1 MTFLERINQ
10 DLTTAMKNKEA
21 DRLSTLRMVKT
32 AIKNREI
39 EKMASLTDDEAIKL
53 LQSMVKQRRD
63 SISQY
68 EQAGRKE
75 LAEKEAGEIR
85 IIEEYLPAA
94 LDEAAVA
101 QIVEETIRETGA
113 TSLKEMGNVMKAV
126 MARLAG
132 QTVDG
137 KLVNQL
143 VKAKLG
149 G

>member
-1 MTFLERINQ
+1 MIDAEFGG
-10 DLTTAMKNKEA
+10 
-21 DRLSTLRMVKT
+21 
-32 AIKNREI
+32 
-39 EKMASLTDDEAIKL
+39 DEHVVHLI
-53 LQSMVKQRRD
+53 
-63 SISQY
+63 
-68 EQAGRKE
+68 
-75 LAEKEAGEIR
+75 AGEG
-85 IIEEYLPAA
+85 LGFGGALN